1 MNDQPLLRHTETL
14 LREGGRVAT
23 CAHCSQDVPLGKI
36 QKNREQQFCCS
47 GCELAYQLI
56 HDYGL
61 DAYYDMDRTLGTA
74 VGEIND
80 LGDYAELD
88 SPEFVEQFSSMDA
101 RGLRRICFGIHG
113 IHCVACVWLIEKLPQ
128 MLPGVAEANVNWS
141 TSTIDLFWD
150 PARVHLSAVAQL
162 LRRLGY
168 RVTPIRYGER
178 QFQNTLETRRHLI
191 RLGVAGAAAGNNML
205 IALGLYLGWFSGM
218 EAGYEL
224 LFRYASCFL
233 GLISLFGPG
242 LVFFRSAWQA
252 LKAGTPHMDL
262 PIALG
267 LGAGG
272 IGGLINTIRGQGEIY
287 FDSLGMLV
295 FLLLIGRFIQFRQQ
309 SRSADAVELLYQLT
323 PRKARKIVN
332 GVPQETHADLL
343 KVNDWV
349 QVLAGELIPV
359 DGIIQ
364 SGRTA
369 IDEGILTGESLPQ
382 PREVGQQ
389 VAAGTLNLEGTIVV
403 AATAVGAQTRVGQ
416 LSAMVERAA
425 SEKPQIV
432 QWANKIGGIFVTLVF
447 VLAAATVAIWWHLG
461 WLTALDRAIALL
473 IVACPCALAM
483 ATPLA
488 LAIALGR
495 AAQRGMLIK
504 SGDVLQRLHRPGT
517 IWLDKTGTVTEGRMK
532 LVDWRGPTT
541 LLCQAAAVQE
551 QSDHPIARSMNRAAV
566 RRYLDAVELWS
577 SHGNESACQNWV
589 ASDVQQ
595 TAKGGIS
602 GTVVLDAE
610 NGEDPQSVAPA
621 AASSGL
627 KSSVRILIG
636 NRAFLQQAGVAC
648 PPEFE
653 AFIEHSINRELSPVL
668 VAVDGEVRGVAAV
681 GDPLRDDSR
690 ERIRE
695 LQEAGWQVGML
706 SGDNPAIVRR
716 VADRLG
722 LDPQRVH
729 GGLLPEDKVEFL
741 RRQPAEVTQVMV
753 GDGVNDS
760 AALAI
765 AGVGIAVHGGSEVSM
780 QAASVYLNRPGLTP
794 ILALLDLSRR
804 TMNTMRI
811 TLTVSLLY
819 NLFAVALAMFGVINP
834 LIAAVLMPF
843 SSLTVVSLSWF
854 RRSFGDEPI
863 AERG

>member
-1 MNDQPLLRHTETL
+1 MNDHPLFRHTETL
-14 LREGGRVAT
+14 LREGGRAAT
-23 CAHCSQDVPLGKI
+23 CAHCGQDVPPGKL
-36 QKNREQQFCCS
+36 KNNREQQFCCS

-74 VGEIND
+74 VGDVDE
-80 LGDYAELD
+80 LGDYSELD
-88 SPEFVEQFSSMDA
+88 SPEFVEQFSSVDA
-101 RGLRRICFGIHG
+101 RGLRRIRFGIQG
-113 IHCVACVWLIEKLPQ
+113 IHCIACVWLIEKLPQ
-128 MLPGVAEANVNWS
+128 MLPGVVEATVNWS
-141 TSTIDLFWD
+141 TATLDLFWN
-150 PARVHLSAVAQL
+150 PAQVHLSAVAQL

-242 LVFFRSAWQA
+242 QVFFRSAWQA
-252 LKAGTPHMDL
+252 MKAGTPHMDL

-343 KVNDWV
+343 KVNDTV

-382 PREVGQQ
+382 PRGVGQQ

-403 AATAVGAQTRVGQ
+403 ATTAVGSHTRVGQ

-425 SEKPQIV
+425 GEKPQIV
-432 QWANKIGGIFVTLVF
+432 QWANKIGGVFVTLVII
-447 VLAAATVAIWWHLG
+447 LAIATVAIWWHLG

-532 LVDWRGPTT
+532 LVDWRGPTS
-541 LLCQAAAVQE
+541 LLCQAAAVQD

-566 RRYLDAVELWS
+566 RRYLDELGGATANVNDS
-577 SHGNESACQNWV
+577 PGHQWV

-602 GTVVLDAE
+602 GTVVLARE
-610 NGEDPQSVAPA
+610 NGEDPPRAEPTA
-621 AASSGL
+621 ANSGPID
-627 KSSVRILIG
+627 STRILIG
-636 NRAFLQQAGVAC
+636 NWGFLQQAGIAGTS
-648 PPEFE
+648 EFA
-653 AFIEHSINRELSPVL
+653 AFGEKSIERELTPVF
-668 VAVDGEVRGVAAV
+668 VAVHGEVRGVAAV

-690 ERIRE
+690 QRIRQ
-695 LQEAGWQVGML
+695 LQQAGWQAGML

-722 LDPQRVH
+722 LDPQLVH

-741 RRQPAEVTQVMV
+741 RGQSSESTQVMV

-780 QAASVYLNRPGLTP
+780 QAASVYLNRPGLAP
-794 ILALLDLSRR
+794 IVALLDLSRR
-804 TMNTMRI
+804 TMTTMRI

-854 RRSFGDEPI
+854 RRSFGDELI
-863 AERG
+863 AERR